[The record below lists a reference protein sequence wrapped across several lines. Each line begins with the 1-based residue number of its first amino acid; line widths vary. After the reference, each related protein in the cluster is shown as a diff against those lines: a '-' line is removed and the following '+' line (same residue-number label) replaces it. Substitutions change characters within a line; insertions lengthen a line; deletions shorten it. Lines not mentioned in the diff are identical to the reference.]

1 MKYIIVDDRK
11 IEGVDCRH
19 RPHTRILNQSEN
31 KHQNDCI
38 WHIIV
43 SLMHAILYII
53 CLRRM
58 FAYPENIARSQL
70 MVSLSPINTKY
81 RNAMTLAQNKMWS
94 NRDDHRYSKH
104 CQCPSAWPLER
115 CPSSYTTHSA
125 ESNIANGIYGPL
137 LQLNLTFSVGH
148 TEWQR
153 KNRKKNNN
161 RRKCR
166 ELVLKHHVAVG
177 NCTRSAT
184 PWNACVN
191 TKIARRNQ

>member
-1 MKYIIVDDRK
+1 
-11 IEGVDCRH
+11 
-19 RPHTRILNQSEN
+19 
-31 KHQNDCI
+31 
-38 WHIIV
+38 
-43 SLMHAILYII
+43 
-53 CLRRM
+53 
-58 FAYPENIARSQL
+58 
-70 MVSLSPINTKY
+70 
-81 RNAMTLAQNKMWS
+81 MWS

-115 CPSSYTTHSA
+115 CPLSYTTHSA

-191 TKIARRNQ
+191 TKIAMWEYICAHWRLFNVGYVAVLFFCCCYFDSVLLFVLLVSILTFFYDFIARRVDGIAHWCLRTHTHRHQPTIVNALDCIANRVQ